1 MPYSPP
7 LSPIV
12 CATRRGVRSASIV
25 AIRPSR
31 TNCSDSCSGQLCFF
45 FCLPWTVN
53 QREHLL
59 AQGLVVIEVV
69 PSGHPYSGHVSEQAI
84 VRGPAAQHPPEA
96 LNDIA
101 LRTIT
106 RQPFH
111 PQLRMG
117 RSHLF
122 HQGPTMP

>member
-1 MPYSPP
+1 M
-7 LSPIV
+7 
-12 CATRRGVRSASIV
+12 ASLLALLTVQNRPV
-25 AIRPSR
+25 AIGGPN
-31 TNCSDSCSGQLCFF
+31 TLITHSCSGQLCFF

-53 QREHLL
+53 EREHLL
-59 AQGLVVIEVV
+59 AQGLVVTEVV

-117 RSHLF
+117 RSHVF
-122 HQGPTMP
+122 